1 MVQGRFHV
9 EMDNGE
15 SAEFGPGDVMNVPPG
30 HDVWVVGDEP
40 VVVVDVLGNIAALG
54 VPGEHERLVTT
65 LLMTDI
71 VDSTLT
77 ATRLG
82 DAAWKQV
89 LAEHNRLVRAQL
101 DRFRGR
107 EVNTTGDG
115 FLATFGSAVGA
126 IRSAV
131 AMRDAVRGLGIELR
145 IGVHTGEVEVLPN
158 DIGGVAVHAASRIMA
173 LGRASEIIVSSVTR
187 GLVEGSDLRF
197 EERGRQTSR
206 AWSGPS
212 RCSCSRPDRSSGPMS
227 TLERPMGA
235 DTLVEGRSGGQPMT
249 VSGPGPTVSARR
261 PAGHHEGTVQQCAPH
276 TPLALPATTDGSA
289 SRPTTTRRSCP
300 RCAGSRRGTR
310 PPTTSSTPRAT
321 AWATNDNETVVDG
334 AKLAGRGDSGE
345 ENPYPSARRR

>member
-1 MVQGRFHV
+1 LKDGWGMLERDGRSGAAIQQKSLDAPDEVRRFPKGIVTLVRVGSLTIGRGILEPGFRWSTSLKPIQGTPSCQIHHLQLLVQGRFHV
-9 EMDNGE
+9 EMDDGE
-15 SAEFGPGDVMNVPPG
+15 TAEIRPGDVFDVPPG

-40 VVVVDVLGNIAALG
+40 VVVVDVFGNIGALG

-65 LLMTDI
+65 LLMSDI

-89 LAEHNRLVRAQL
+89 LAEHNRLLRTQF

-115 FLATFGSAVGA
+115 FLATFGSAAGA

-173 LGRASEIIVSSVTR
+173 LGGASEIIVSSVTR

-197 EERGRQTSR
+197 ERRGRQKVK
-206 AWSGPS
+206 G
-212 RCSCSRPDRSSGPMS
+212 
-227 TLERPMGA
+227 LERPIEVF
-235 DTLVEGRSGGQPMT
+235 L
-249 VSGPGPTVSARR
+249 
-261 PAGHHEGTVQQCAPH
+261 
-276 TPLALPATTDGSA
+276 LAT
-289 SRPTTTRRSCP
+289 
-300 RCAGSRRGTR
+300 
-310 PPTTSSTPRAT
+310 
-321 AWATNDNETVVDG
+321 
-334 AKLAGRGDSGE
+334 
-345 ENPYPSARRR
+345 